1 MKDQNSTLIAAYA
14 MARRTRNMLTTLL
27 AGTFVT
33 AQVAPSFAS
42 IDNTA
47 QATGTYNG
55 SPANYGS
62 SGATVPV
69 AAAAPSMTI
78 TKSIAAIP
86 AVNPTVGL
94 GVDSIH
100 TDAGDT
106 ITYSYVVT
114 NSGNVTMNGV
124 VPVDPGPSFNG
135 FAALGTLPLVY
146 SPASA
151 TLAPGNSQT
160 FTATYTLTTLDVY
173 HGAGLPAQQLVVNN
187 ATATG
192 VYGPSNTTI
201 PVASVNTSQVKT
213 TIVGFPSLSILKT
226 AVLTD
231 KNANKAADVG
241 ETITYTYKITN
252 TGTVPMNSV
261 SPTDMH
267 DNGAGGSNTLVALGT
282 KITGETVLPG
292 DVGPLGAGA
301 STDGTANNG
310 IWSVLA
316 PGATVTFTYV
326 HTVLQSEFNHG

>member
-1 MKDQNSTLIAAYA
+1 MKNQTSSLIEAYA
-14 MARRTRNMLTTLL
+14 IARRTRNQLTTLL
-27 AGTFVT
+27 AGTFVM
-33 AQVAPSFAS
+33 AQVTPSFAS

-47 QATGTYNG
+47 QATGTYNA
-55 SPANYGS
+55 STANYGS
-62 SGATVPV
+62 SSQSVPV

-94 GVDSIH
+94 GADATH

-124 VPVDPGPSFNG
+124 VPVDPGPSFGG

-201 PVASVNTSQVKT
+201 PPASVNTSQVKT
-213 TIVGFPSLSILKT
+213 TIVGFASLSIVKT

-241 ETITYTYKITN
+241 ETITYTYAITN
-252 TGTVPMNSV
+252 NGTVPMTSV
-261 SPTDMH
+261 SPRDTH
-267 DNGAGGSNTLVALGT
+267 DTNPGPGALVALGAGG
-282 KITGETVLPG
+282 ITSETLTTPG
-292 DVGPLGAGA
+292 LLGAAA
-301 STDGTANNG
+301 SSDGTANNG
-310 IWSVLA
+310 IWSTLA
-316 PGATVTFTYV
+316 PGATVTFTWAHV
-326 HTVLQSEFNHG
+326 VTQAEFDHG